1 MWRKIELGGPAATST
16 ANSNSRSRRDHSFAG
31 PDSVLTPAP
40 GYHVST
46 SQLNIVHDGKMMQ
59 VSGLLIASPGW
70 APPSQANGMSTVPL
84 HSTLAYP
91 SYAAGSMS

>member
-46 SQLNIVHDGKMMQ
+46 AKLNIVHDGKMMR
-59 VSGLLIASPGW
+59 VSGILVGFPAW
-70 APPSQANGMSTVPL
+70 APQSQANGMSTVPL

-91 SYAAGSMS
+91 SYTSGGMS